1 MRSRRDFLKSALGGS
16 VVLLLAACGQA
27 TTTSTAPT
35 SAPAAAPTS
44 APAAKPTTAPAA
56 GTTPAA
62 AAPTS
67 APAAAAKPTT
77 AAANISGAEVN
88 LLQWNHFIPTADPFF
103 KQQAADWGKQT
114 GVNVTVET
122 INANDL
128 VPRFTAAIQG
138 QSGPTIF
145 QMQYLAPH
153 SFAEGLYDL
162 SDLANE
168 IQPKF
173 GKYYSQVNT
182 SAMVEG
188 KYRGVPYA
196 IFGNAVVYRKDYF
209 QQAGAQPPQTWDD
222 FDDVVKKL
230 KAINK
235 PVGQTFAQTFGDAP
249 TFFYPLM
256 WAYGG
261 KEVQDDGKTIAINSK
276 ETIAAVT
283 FAKKLWDDGLDPRA
297 ASWDDSGNNTAFLAD
312 EISATLNGASI
323 YFVGAGLDG
332 KTPPKPWADQMDH
345 FLLPKGPSG
354 QVAWF
359 LDHTHGIPTYVK
371 GKDLDASKEFIR
383 WFMDPAQ
390 YDPWFELQKGYTVG
404 PGDRM
409 EQNKMWDSLPQALQP
424 FRTAGKIAR
433 ALGYSGQPT
442 PATNEVFAKYVIVN
456 MFARAAVQGLSPE
469 DSVAQAEAEMKQIYS
484 S

>member
-1 MRSRRDFLKSALGGS
+1 MTTRREFLTRAISGS
-16 VVLLLAACGQA
+16 VLLLAAACGPSA
-27 TTTSTAPT
+27 TQPAPT

-44 APAAKPTTAPAA
+44 APAAKPTTPPAA
-56 GTTPAA
+56 GAATTAPQPTAA
-62 AAPTS
+62 S
-67 APAAAAKPTT
+67 KTT
-77 AAANISGAEVN
+77 AAANISGAEVT

-114 GVNVTVET
+114 GVNMTVET

-128 VPRFTAAIQG
+128 VPRFTASIQG
-138 QSGPTIF
+138 QSGPSIF

-168 IQPKF
+168 IQPNF
-173 GKYYSQVNT
+173 GKFYDQVNT

-188 KYRGVPYA
+188 KYRAVPFA
-196 IFGNAVVYRKDYF
+196 IFGNAEVYRKDYF
-209 QQAGAQPPQTWDD
+209 QQAGAKVPETWDD
-222 FDDVVKKL
+222 FHDAVKKCA
-230 KAINK
+230 AIGK
-235 PVGQTFAQTFGDAP
+235 PIGQTFAQTFGDAP

-256 WAYGG
+256 WSYGG

-276 ETIAAVT
+276 ETIEAVK
-283 FAKKLWDDGLDPRA
+283 FAKALWDDGLDHRA

-312 EISATLNGASI
+312 ELSSTLNGASI
-323 YFVGAGLDG
+323 FFVGAGLDG
-332 KTPPKPWADQMDH
+332 KNAPKPWADQMDH
-345 FLLPKGPSG
+345 YLLPKGPAG

-371 GKDLDASKEFIR
+371 GKNLDASKEFIR
-383 WFMDPAQ
+383 WIMDPAQ
-390 YDPWFELQKGYTVG
+390 YDQWFELQKGYTVG
-404 PGDRM
+404 PGTRL
-409 EQNKMWDSLPQALQP
+409 EQSKMWSELPKALEP
-424 FRTAGKIAR
+424 FRTAGRIAR

-442 PATNEVFAKYVIVN
+442 AKSQEVWAKYVVVN
-456 MFARAAVQGLSPE
+456 MFARAAVQGMVPE
-469 DSVAQAEAEMKQIYS
+469 ESVAQAEAEMKQIYS